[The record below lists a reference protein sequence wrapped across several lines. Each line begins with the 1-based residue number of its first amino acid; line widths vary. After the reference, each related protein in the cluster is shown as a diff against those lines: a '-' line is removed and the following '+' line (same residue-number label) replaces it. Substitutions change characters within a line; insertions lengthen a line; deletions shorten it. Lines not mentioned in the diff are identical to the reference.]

1 VNYAREQSLLLA
13 VRGGGHAGFSTCN
26 DGVILD
32 LSPMNTVEAEMQAG
46 WQWIAAKR

>member
-1 VNYAREQSLLLA
+1 
-13 VRGGGHAGFSTCN
+13 
-26 DGVILD
+26 VILD